1 MRNRAFLCLV
11 FICISLSAF
20 SQEENKV
27 MCTIEITDSTS
38 AHQAI
43 LLDVRQSFSNLVE
56 AHGVTV
62 STTDLDVRVAMNEMN
77 TQNYNDLD
85 GNYTIPDDTA
95 IDYKYQ
101 FWITEDNDSYTV
113 WSRRIGKTKAEFER
127 ERGITKMKHLVNFPE
142 IREFIAYE
150 MFKSYKYQLTGDEWE
165 KLNFLQQKESEYK
178 DVEKRSQGH
187 YTALSF
193 LPPVNQF
200 GSHTSKG
207 TANGIAIISGYALSI
222 GGFIWSTTSYNVNKR
237 RFDNV
242 SVDLA
247 EAEKARN
254 YYKGKMDLCRGGQIA
269 SAVLLAGSYIY
280 GVVNAL
286 TNRDTYQKK
295 EMKVKFAPVAY
306 DNGAGL
312 ALVYNF

>member
-1 MRNRAFLCLV
+1 MRNKAFHCLV

-27 MCTIEITDSTS
+27 TCTIEITDSIQ
-38 AHQAI
+38 AHQTI
-43 LLDVRQSFSNLVE
+43 LLDVREIFSNLVE
-56 AHGVTV
+56 AHGVKV

-77 TQNYNDLD
+77 TLNYNALD
-85 GNYTIPDDTA
+85 GNYTIPDDA
-95 IDYKYQ
+95 VIDYKYQ
-101 FWITEDNDSYTV
+101 FWLTEDKDSYTV

-127 ERGITKMKHLVNFPE
+127 ERGITKMKQLIDFPE
-142 IREFIAYE
+142 IRELIAYE

-165 KLNFLQQKESEYK
+165 RLKYLQQKENEYK
-178 DVEKRSQGH
+178 RH
-187 YTALSF
+187 YTTLSF

-200 GSHTSKG
+200 SSHTSKG
-207 TANGIAIISGYALSI
+207 TTNGIAIISGYALSI

-269 SAVLLAGSYIY
+269 SAVLLTGSYIY

-286 TNRDTYQKK
+286 ANRNTYQKK
-295 EMKVKFAPVAY
+295 DMKTDFALVAY
-306 DNGAGL
+306 DNGAGI